1 MSHTEAEGREMA
13 EDTRV
18 TPIGARLRAEREK
31 QLRSRPEISARSG
44 VPVPT
49 IEGIELGKVARPRR
63 RTIDKLAKA
72 LDVDVEALMY
82 GPEGDDDPLG
92 AAAPP
97 SPDDMRAA
105 DDDALRYFLAAVEAK
120 LASHDLATDPD
131 ELLFVHAAVFALGW
145 ERVSQLPG
153 DLSYR
158 VVAVA
163 KALNDLGEGYVNFK
177 DEVRNLEAEQQRIEE
192 AEEAG

>member
-1 MSHTEAEGREMA
+1 MA

-82 GPEGDDDPLG
+82 GPEGDDGPLG

-120 LASHDLATDPD
+120 LASHDLATDRD
-131 ELLFVHAAVFALGW
+131 QLLFVHSAVSALGW
-145 ERVSQLPG
+145 ERVSRLPG
-153 DLSYR
+153 DLAYR
-158 VVAVA
+158 AGA
-163 KALNDLGEGYVNFK
+163 ALKALNNLGAGYVNF
-177 DEVRNLEAEQQRIEE
+177 DEAVRNLERVQRDR
-192 AEEAG
+192 ARGGAS